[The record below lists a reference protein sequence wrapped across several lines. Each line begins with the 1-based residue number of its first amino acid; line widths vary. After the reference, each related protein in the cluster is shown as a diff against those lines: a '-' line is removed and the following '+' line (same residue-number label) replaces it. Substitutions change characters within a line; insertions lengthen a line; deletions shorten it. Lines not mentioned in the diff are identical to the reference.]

1 MNPLPEKGKSY
12 EKILQD
18 VLDLYYLGCR
28 IEYNRNSVR
37 EDAAKLLD
45 IILGDVEEEIAHE
58 FKHPIEKLM
67 WHCVI
72 LILGLGFNEQSEKY
86 HREQATAIIHNI
98 GVDIIMKHIDI
109 NEAVEFDADLRKLCL
124 LG

>member
-67 WHCVI
+67 WRCVI

-86 HREQATAIIHNI
+86 HREQATAIIHKI

-109 NEAVEFDADLRKLCL
+109 NEAVEFDADLRKLGL